1 MHRHFSNP
9 PTATVPHT
17 AMSNGLIGLLCKC
30 VEIKKNKNGESKRED
45 VEMGGRVVVGERDRV
60 GINGLITA

>member
-17 AMSNGLIGLLCKC
+17 AAMSNGLIGLLRKVCA
-30 VEIKKNKNGESKRED
+30 EIKKEKNGEGNKRED
-45 VEMGGRVVVGERDRV
+45 VEIEEER
-60 GINGLITA
+60 GAEWE